1 MSAASD
7 VTKGTIEALRAGG
20 KEATKEGAKKGAGE
34 VTRQGVREQAMGRKQ
49 YRETYGNGNKSWWES
64 YKDNR
69 DAKTREKYEKFGPR
83 EEAAQMRREML
94 GAKLRPAKWLMGTRL
109 GKVALLGAGISML
122 MNGGLAL
129 PMASLGKMIGTLLPF
144 GIAGALVKPLQNMN
158 QTVENSNN
166 KIKSTDSYKNTRASL
181 SKTEE
186 DAVKNT
192 QADYTKDNQKASSK
206 ASEIADEQEAG
217 A

>member
-1 MSAASD
+1 
-7 VTKGTIEALRAGG
+7 
-20 KEATKEGAKKGAGE
+20 
-34 VTRQGVREQAMGRKQ
+34 
-49 YRETYGNGNKSWWES
+49 
-64 YKDNR
+64 
-69 DAKTREKYEKFGPR
+69 
-83 EEAAQMRREML
+83 MRREML

-144 GIAGALVKPLQNMN
+144 GVAGALVKPLQNMN

-166 KIKSTDSYKNTRASL
+166 KIKGTDSYKNTRASL